1 MPAGQPG
8 GQQLQ
13 QVSKL
18 AALQHRAEGH
28 VYLPSTRE
36 AQEYIPAQLYR
47 TVAGSAWLSLLGQHR
62 LQMQALSPHQ
72 ARAQFLG
79 LLSAS
84 PMFGSSFFFVQSCSD
99 GAVPAPCILA
109 VNQNGL
115 NFLSTE
121 THELTVKFPLK
132 EIQSARTQRPTASSS
147 YPYVEIALGDVAAQR
162 TMQLQLE
169 QGLELCRV
177 VAVHVEN
184 LLSAREKRLT
194 LPPSE
199 ITLL

>member
-72 ARAQFLG
+72 ARAQFLELQRRRG
-79 LLSAS
+79 ARPLHPCGQPEWPQLPQHRDPRA
-84 PMFGSSFFFVQSCSD
+84 D
-99 GAVPAPCILA
+99 GEVPP
-109 VNQNGL
+109 
-115 NFLSTE
+115 E
-121 THELTVKFPLK
+121 
-132 EIQSARTQRPTASSS
+132 
-147 YPYVEIALGDVAAQR
+147 GDPVGEDPAAHG
-162 TMQLQLE
+162 QLQLPVR
-169 QGLELCRV
+169 GDRTGGCGGPAHHAAAAGAGPG
-177 VAVHVEN
+177 AV
-184 LLSAREKRLT
+184 SCGGRARGE
-194 LPPSE
+194 PAQCP
-199 ITLL
+199 